1 MRAPPHPPRAAALQP
16 AGSVD
21 MFLDSSSGFESSVL
35 AGAGATS
42 GAAVLVAL
50 ERELEVCETQLLE
63 LSACARARGALS
75 RANVAS

>member
-1 MRAPPHPPRAAALQP
+1 MDHGGEEGPDGDRQGVGRRQNRPGR
-16 AGSVD
+16 
-21 MFLDSSSGFESSVL
+21 
-35 AGAGATS
+35 
-42 GAAVLVAL
+42 AL

>member
-1 MRAPPHPPRAAALQP
+1 
-16 AGSVD
+16 

-63 LSACARARGALS
+63 LSACARVRGALS